1 MRIGI
6 LGAARIAPAALIRPA
21 RAVDGVEV
29 TAVAARDGDRA
40 RAFAAKH
47 GIPEVYES
55 YGALLDAVD
64 AVYIPLPNS
73 LHAEWTLRALKAGRH
88 VLCEKPFTSNADE
101 AREIADVTAASGL
114 TVMEAFHYRYHPLA
128 SRMAEIAHQE
138 LGRITHV
145 ETSMCFP
152 LPRFSDI
159 RYQLALAGGATMDA
173 GCYALHCL
181 RLLGPGAPEVT
192 GARALLRSP
201 GVDRAMTA
209 DLRFPEGA
217 TGRITAS
224 LWSRSLLRLGARV
237 VGERGTMSVLNYAMP
252 QAYHRLR
259 VTIDGRTRR
268 EKVQGEATYTC
279 QLRAFEAAVRGE
291 DTNLTPPSDSVAT
304 MRLIDDVY
312 RAAGLEPRLT

>member
-29 TAVAARDGDRA
+29 TAVAARDRNRA
-40 RAFAAKH
+40 QAFAAKH
-47 GIPEVYES
+47 GVPEVYDS
-55 YGALLDAVD
+55 YGALLGGVD

-73 LHAEWTLRALKAGRH
+73 LHAEWTLRALEAGKH

-101 AREIADVTAASGL
+101 AREIAEATAKSGL

-128 SRMAEIAHQE
+128 LRMEEIARRE

-145 ETSMCFP
+145 ETSLCFP
-152 LPRFSDI
+152 LPKFSDI
-159 RYQLALAGGATMDA
+159 RYQLGLAGGATMDA
-173 GCYALHCL
+173 GCYAIHCL
-181 RLLGPGAPEVT
+181 RLLGPGTPEVT

-201 GVDRAMTA
+201 GVDRAMSA
-209 DLRFPEGA
+209 DFRFPEGA

-224 LWSRSLLRLGARV
+224 LWSGSVLRMGARV
-237 VGERGTMSVLNYAMP
+237 VGERGTMSVFNYAFP
-252 QAYHRLR
+252 HVYHRLR
-259 VTIDGRTRR
+259 VNVDGRTRR
-268 EKVQGEATYTC
+268 EKVRGEATYTW

-291 DTNLTPPSDSVAT
+291 DTNLTPPSDSVVT
-304 MRLIDDVY
+304 MGLIDDIY
-312 RAAGLEPRLT
+312 RAAGLRPRMA